1 MRSFVVHK
9 EAGRFVIRS
18 EHLDEFAVHPEPD
31 TDAAA
36 AQRTCDLLNIGFRLG
51 YSVGE
56 ADAQIAQRRAMGM
69 D

>member
-1 MRSFVVHK
+1 MH
-9 EAGRFVIRS
+9 EEDGRFVIRS
-18 EHLDEFAVHPEPD
+18 EHSNEFTACAYPD

-36 AQRTCDLLNIGFRLG
+36 ARRMCDALNTGFRMG

-56 ADAQIAQRRAMGM
+56 ADTQAAIRRVLGL